1 MRPPIT
7 HSWNWRRIAQT
18 CAAAVALLSALG
30 CAAVHAPS
38 GADRGTVVGAD
49 VALRALS
56 HVGVPYRYGGDDP
69 RLGFDCS
76 GLVRYVFR
84 DALGLELPRRSEEI
98 GRAGRAVEGARLQPG
113 DLVFFDTLGR
123 AFSHVG
129 IYVGDGR
136 FVHAPA
142 RRGQVR
148 VDGLDDPYW
157 AARFN
162 GARRLARDDASF
174 PSPVPAYPA
183 SGVDERLQ
191 RGL

>member
-1 MRPPIT
+1 MQPPIT
-7 HSWNWRRIAQT
+7 HSRNWRRIAQT

-38 GADRGTVVGAD
+38 GADRGTVVGTE
-49 VALRALS
+49 VALRALV

-76 GLVRYVFR
+76 GLVRHVFR
-84 DALGLELPRRSEEI
+84 DALGLELPRRSEQI
-98 GRAGRAVEGARLQPG
+98 GRAARAVEGERLQPG
-113 DLVFFDTLGR
+113 DLVFFDTQGR
-123 AFSHVG
+123 AYSHVG
-129 IYVGDGR
+129 IYIGNGR

-142 RRGQVR
+142 RRGRVR

-162 GARRLARDDASF
+162 GARRLAPDDDPFAAASATEAAAVGQ
-174 PSPVPAYPA
+174 S
-183 SGVDERLQ
+183 LQ

>member
-7 HSWNWRRIAQT
+7 HSWNWRAIAR
-18 CAAAVALLSALG
+18 AGAAVLLSALA
-30 CAAVHAPS
+30 CSAVRAQTDGGTGALI
-38 GADRGTVVGAD
+38 GADIAV
-49 VALRALS
+49 RALA
-56 HVGVPYRYGGDDP
+56 HLGVPYRYGGDDP
-69 RLGFDCS
+69 TRGFDCS
-76 GLVRYVFR
+76 GLVRYVFL
-84 DALGLELPRRSEEI
+84 DALGLALPRRSHEI
-98 GRAGRAVEGARLQPG
+98 VRSGFAVERERLQPG
-113 DLVFFDTLGR
+113 DLVFFNTLGR

-162 GARRLARDDASF
+162 GARRVALGDDSF
-174 PSPVPAYPA
+174 APVPSIPPGEAGEP
-183 SGVDERLQ
+183 LQ